1 MNIWGPS
8 ISEHGQSCGCGHAL
22 FLVLKLSYRL
32 VLTGWRAHSN
42 CDLVLNCAGS
52 PRRFSRQR
60 LQDEKR
66 ISLLELAKGP
76 CASFI
81 RMDGVL
87 LEVCNRKEECH
98 TWSLVAT
105 TSQILDLRLSLPQTL
120 MSISL
125 FLFVSKPCLTFLSIV
140 YISST
145 PNHVYTLVRTHH
157 WVILHHFLC
166 SSSFHKSWDKISLR
180 GVGCNTPCYGF
191 R

>member
-32 VLTGWRAHSN
+32 VLTGWRAHPN

-52 PRRFSRQR
+52 P
-60 LQDEKR
+60 KC

-157 WVILHHFLC
+157 
-166 SSSFHKSWDKISLR
+166 
-180 GVGCNTPCYGF
+180 
-191 R
+191 